1 MPSSS
6 GIIALPALQRHTA
19 PFSTAKTAHLLMP
32 KEMET
37 YHICIHKFIGK
48 MPENVNSGKV
58 IVCAVEGCQKAHI
71 SSDILNWNQRDS
83 ISLAFVNEARKRG
96 FDGIV
101 MCYSFSH

>member
-6 GIIALPALQRHTA
+6 GIIALPALPRHAA

-48 MPENVNSGKV
+48 MPENVNSGEV
-58 IVCAVEGCQKAHI
+58 IVCAIVGCQKAHI
-71 SSDILNWNQRDS
+71 SSDILIGANATQFPLFLWMRPE
-83 ISLAFVNEARKRG
+83 NEAL
-96 FDGIV
+96 
-101 MCYSFSH
+101 MAL